1 MKTDLQT
8 FIELMERCGHKY
20 EIFERVKH
28 NFCLKGKIIFAPIL
42 EIVVQGCFYDE
53 LYVYFNPNDHS
64 LLEMQSHVSFNDS
77 TTQKLKQYL
86 LEYGEYK

>member
-20 EIFERVKH
+20 D
-28 NFCLKGKIIFAPIL
+28 FCLQGKIIFAPIL